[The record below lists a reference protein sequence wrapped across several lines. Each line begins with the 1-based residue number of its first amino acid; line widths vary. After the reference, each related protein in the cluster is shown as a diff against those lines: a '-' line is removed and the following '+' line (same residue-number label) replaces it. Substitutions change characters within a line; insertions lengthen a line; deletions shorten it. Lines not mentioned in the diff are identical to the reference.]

1 MDQLPFELELVPQF
15 GSNVE
20 FAENPEP
27 RVPCCLVLDISGSMS
42 GDPIREL
49 NNGLECFRREL
60 LSDPLATKRVEV
72 MIVTF
77 GETVEVVNDF
87 QTAEQFVPPRL
98 TCSGMTPMGR
108 AVDLALTKLDQRK
121 AAYKQNGIAYYR
133 PWIFL
138 ITDGEPNDPGWE
150 EIAARAK
157 NGELSK
163 AYAMFCVGVQ
173 GANMDNL
180 QKFTTRTPLQLDG
193 LRFRDLFLWLSRSMK
208 SVSSSTPGDQ
218 VKLEDPT
225 GPQGWGSV

>member
-1 MDQLPFELELVPQF
+1 MDQVPFGSHENSQF

-27 RVPCCLVLDISGSMS
+27 RVPCCLVLDVSGSMS
-42 GDPIREL
+42 GEPIREL
-49 NNGLECFRREL
+49 NNGLECFKQEL

-77 GETVEVVNDF
+77 GDTVDVVTDF
-87 QTAEQFVPPRL
+87 QTVEHFTPPHL
-98 TCSGMTPMGR
+98 TTSGMTPMGR

-121 AAYKQNGIAYYR
+121 AAYKQNGVAYYR
-133 PWIFL
+133 PWVFL

-150 EIAARAK
+150 EIATRAK
-157 NGELSK
+157 QGETNK

-173 GANMDNL
+173 GANIENL
-180 QKFTTRTPLQLDG
+180 KRFTTRDPLRLDG

-208 SVSSSTPGDQ
+208 SVSMSTPGDQ